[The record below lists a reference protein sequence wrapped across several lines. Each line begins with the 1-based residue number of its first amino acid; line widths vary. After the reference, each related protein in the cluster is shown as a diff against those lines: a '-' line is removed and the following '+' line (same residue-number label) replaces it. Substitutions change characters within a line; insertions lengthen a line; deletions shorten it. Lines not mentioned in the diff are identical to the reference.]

1 MMSLQEEKITA
12 PVFFKEYIDGE
23 FRLNVGEY
31 SHPLILS
38 SIEVL
43 DYKDK
48 IDEVKDI
55 QKSHL
60 ELILKNDPEIIII
73 GTGKTQ
79 IIPPVEIIAELAKN
93 GKSVD
98 FMASDVA
105 CKTYNLLVNENRN
118 VSCIVI

>member
-1 MMSLQEEKITA
+1 MMTLQEEKITA
-12 PVFFKEYIDGE
+12 PVFFKEYINGE

-38 SIEVL
+38 STEVL

-48 IDEVKDI
+48 ISEVKDI
-55 QKSHL
+55 KKSHL
-60 ELILKNDPEIIII
+60 ELILKSDPEVVII

-79 IIPPVEIIAELAKN
+79 VIPPVQIITELAKN

-98 FMASDVA
+98 FMPSDAA